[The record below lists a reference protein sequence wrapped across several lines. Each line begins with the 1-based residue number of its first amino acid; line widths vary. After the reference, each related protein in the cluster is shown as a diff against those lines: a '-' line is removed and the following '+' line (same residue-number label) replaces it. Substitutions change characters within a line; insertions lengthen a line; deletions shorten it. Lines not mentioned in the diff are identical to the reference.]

1 AQVLFAGVW
10 RIGGWSAIAC
20 MWGLLVGATM
30 FLVYRA
36 CLQAGTT
43 ARNGAFLTL
52 AGYIVG
58 VQILTL
64 RPQLFGIVAF
74 ALAQWIIVSRR
85 RTPRRLLLILLV
97 VVCWANTHG
106 SFPLVF
112 ILLFIAWL
120 EDRHADPVSARAL
133 GLVGLLSVAATVA
146 NPWGLKAWSYIG
158 DVASHPVVSS
168 HIAEWGPPSLRD
180 PTGQLFFLSLFCVGI
195 LLARSEGPIPWP
207 TLIGLGVFAL
217 ISLFA

>member
-10 RIGGWSAIAC
+10 RFGGWSAIAC

-36 CLQAGTT
+36 CLQAGAT
-43 ARNGAFLTL
+43 ARNSAFLTL

-85 RTPRRLLLILLV
+85 RTPRRLLLIPLV
-97 VVCWANTHG
+97 VVCWAKTT
-106 SFPLVF
+106 
-112 ILLFIAWL
+112 
-120 EDRHADPVSARAL
+120 
-133 GLVGLLSVAATVA
+133 ATSRSDSS
-146 NPWGLKAWSYIG
+146 L
-158 DVASHPVVSS
+158 VSS
-168 HIAEWGPPSLRD
+168 QGPEL
-180 PTGQLFFLSLFCVGI
+180 PTRHL
-195 LLARSEGPIPWP
+195 
-207 TLIGLGVFAL
+207 
-217 ISLFA
+217 